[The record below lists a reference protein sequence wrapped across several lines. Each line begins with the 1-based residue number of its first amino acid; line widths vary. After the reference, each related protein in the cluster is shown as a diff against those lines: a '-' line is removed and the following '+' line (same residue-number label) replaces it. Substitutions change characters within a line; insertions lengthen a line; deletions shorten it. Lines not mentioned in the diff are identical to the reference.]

1 MRRASSKSPSV
12 RPPSLCVVIVT
23 VTVFHEI
30 SRSGWWFISSAS
42 GVSRFTNSTEP
53 LKSPLSNCFTI
64 ASPDRSQPSRP
75 ARRSSIS
82 SSLRRAILVSV
93 RIASLVPSAT
103 EMLFALG
110 LGDSVAAVTHEC
122 DYPPGAEQLPHLT
135 RSVIP
140 EGLDAAEVDRAVRDR
155 TSRGESL
162 YELDEAALDELDVDL
177 IVTQQVC
184 EVCAVSFD
192 DVRAVAERL
201 PSQPQVISLD
211 PSTLGEVLADVPR
224 LAEAAGVPEAGEQLA
239 AEAGE
244 RLEAVERA
252 VEGARRPR
260 VAALEWLDPIYI
272 GGHWVPQMIELA
284 GGEDLL
290 GLPGEK
296 SRTAEWRELEET
308 APEVVVSMPCGYYAE
323 QAAAETMRWRRHLGL
338 LGARVIAVDA
348 AAYFSRP
355 GPRLVD
361 GVELLGHLLHPELVP
376 APPSRR
382 SIELDLGRPA
392 AVG

>member
-1 MRRASSKSPSV
+1 M
-12 RPPSLCVVIVT
+12 
-23 VTVFHEI
+23 
-30 SRSGWWFISSAS
+30 
-42 GVSRFTNSTEP
+42 
-53 LKSPLSNCFTI
+53 
-64 ASPDRSQPSRP
+64 
-75 ARRSSIS
+75 
-82 SSLRRAILVSV
+82 

-140 EGLDAAEVDRAVRDR
+140 EHLDAAEIDAAVRER
-155 TSRGESL
+155 TSRGEAL
-162 YELDEAALDELDVDL
+162 YELDADLLAELEVDL
-177 IVTQQVC
+177 IVTQAVC

-192 DVRAVAERL
+192 DVRAVAEEL
-201 PSQPQVISLD
+201 PTRPQVISLD

-224 LAEAAGVPEAGEQLA
+224 LAEAAGVPDAGARLA

-252 VEGARRPR
+252 VEGARRPG
-260 VAALEWLDPIYI
+260 VAALEWLDPVYV

-284 GGEDLL
+284 GGEDVL
-290 GLPGEK
+290 GLPGER
-296 SRTAEWRELEET
+296 SRVADWSEVEAA
-308 APEVVVSMPCGYYAE
+308 APELVVSMPCGYYAE
-323 QAAAETMRWRRHLGL
+323 QAAAETMRWRRRLSL
-338 LGARVIAVDA
+338 LGARVVAVDA

-355 GPRLVD
+355 GPRLVE

-382 SIELDLGRPA
+382 SIELDLEHLGA
-392 AVG
+392 ACA